1 MITLIAIVFPIAEV
15 LGYDPIFPEV
25 EEVPLWPRF
34 SLHLH
39 GPHEPA
45 NTPLSLLITVQLGQE
60 VFPQEQ
66 EVVLGVVD
74 QVAIVVPG
82 KDSSEYITEKNR
94 NNRKQEKM
102 LTRRKRLTDKS
113 SPKTVAGHTG

>member
-1 MITLIAIVFPIAEV
+1 MFPIAEV
-15 LGYDPIFPEV
+15 LRYDPIFPEV

-66 EVVLGVVD
+66 EVVLGVVE

-82 KDSSEYITEKNR
+82 KVSREYITEKNR
-94 NNRKQEKM
+94 KKC
-102 LTRRKRLTDKS
+102 
-113 SPKTVAGHTG
+113 

>member
-1 MITLIAIVFPIAEV
+1 MVCPIAEV

-25 EEVPLWPRF
+25 EEVPLCPPLARR
-34 SLHLH
+34 LY

-60 VFPQEQ
+60 EFPQEL
-66 EVVLGVVD
+66 EVVLGVVE

-82 KDSSEYITEKNR
+82 KDSSEYITAKNR
-94 NNRKQEKM
+94 KNRRQEKM
-102 LTRRKRLTDKS
+102 VTIGKRLTDKS
-113 SPKTVAGHTG
+113 SPKTVAGHRG